1 MLRLVTPFAGIDAPD
16 TSAAPFRF
24 SVKVP
29 AEPAVL
35 VTTIS
40 VTTEVVADGT
50 VYSVVLLVEAAPR
63 NIALEV
69 VAISY
74 YLS

>member
-1 MLRLVTPFAGIDAPD
+1 MLKLVTPFAGSDVPD
-16 TSAAPFRF
+16 TSAVPLRF

-40 VTTEVVADGT
+40 VTTAVVDDGT
-50 VYSVVLLVEAAPR
+50 V
-63 NIALEV
+63 
-69 VAISY
+69 
-74 YLS
+74 